1 VQPADN
7 AGITQPA
14 GNPVSATAANAQA
27 GAHQMYGAADGGL
40 GGALDA
46 KQHPPTHPP
55 THTQLPVH
63 DTASQMNP
71 PAAAAA
77 GAAAWQPTPALSLD
91 VGAAAESR
99 LPDPAD
105 IKLDPAADIELENWL
120 QSQQL
125 AATHWFDN
133 ENLQLQQ
140 TYQSEQLRIKQ
151 EHEKREAEVK
161 REFELKQQLLL
172 KDYQA
177 RKAAAMNAAADAART
192 PAQALH
198 QEQHQTPQRPA
209 TLPYAGEEYR
219 PPRLPSGGL
228 HPPVQPPAGSLGGL
242 PSEVA
247 RPNNTSGT

>member
-1 VQPADN
+1 MQPADS

-27 GAHQMYGAADGGL
+27 GAHHGAADGSA

-46 KQHPPTHPP
+46 KQHTPTHPP

-71 PAAAAA
+71 PA
-77 GAAAWQPTPALSLD
+77 GAAAWQTTPALSLD

-99 LPDPAD
+99 PPEPAD
-105 IKLDPAADIELENWL
+105 IKLDPAADIELENWF
-120 QSQQL
+120 QSEQL
-125 AATHWFDN
+125 AATQWFDK

-151 EHEKREAEVK
+151 EHDKREAKVK
-161 REFELKQQLLL
+161 SEFELKQQQLL

-177 RKAAAMNAAADAART
+177 RKAVGINAAAAINAAADAVRT
-192 PAQALH
+192 PAPALH
-198 QEQHQTPQRPA
+198 QEQHPPPQRPA
-209 TLPYAGEEYR
+209 TLPVAGEEYP

-228 HPPVQPPAGSLGGL
+228 PPPGSLGGL
-242 PSEVA
+242 PSDP
-247 RPNNTSGT
+247 RSPGRTT